1 MITIDENNSANEN
14 LESNGVSELEDV
26 QGKVESLRT
35 SLSNGEIPEDLREF
49 IVSLKNDSN
58 IEDLSNE
65 GNELDGGDEVTSY
78 EVEIDESLADGDDV
92 DLIDGNVNVSDND
105 LFLFTFDTSSSNI
118 ILFMSTTPIIRIY
131 NLNI

>member
-14 LESNGVSELEDV
+14 LESNGVYELEDV

-105 LFLFTFDTSSSNI
+105 LF
-118 ILFMSTTPIIRIY
+118 
-131 NLNI
+131 

>member
-58 IEDLSNE
+58 VEDLSNE

-105 LFLFTFDTSSSNI
+105 LF
-118 ILFMSTTPIIRIY
+118 
-131 NLNI
+131 

>member
-58 IEDLSNE
+58 NEDLSNE

-105 LFLFTFDTSSSNI
+105 LF
-118 ILFMSTTPIIRIY
+118 
-131 NLNI
+131 

>member
-105 LFLFTFDTSSSNI
+105 LF
-118 ILFMSTTPIIRIY
+118 
-131 NLNI
+131 